1 MVDTTFAKG
10 TKLKW
15 GPSALNLELL
25 SPEGY
30 LSALTM
36 TRTFTLTRNLTQTL
50 SLKFA
55 CKERT
60 KYYDLNAAKCYL
72 RYIASDGSKQLTRKV
87 IRQMCKNE
95 KYAGATYDDWVQ
107 QGRFVP
113 ARTAYVI
120 VNGDGTLT
128 LSSKEGMP
136 RIDIT
141 PYA

>member
-30 LSALTM
+30 LSALTT

-60 KYYDLNAAKCYL
+60 KYYDLTAAKCYL
-72 RYIASDGSKQLTRKV
+72 RYICKLTRKV

-95 KYAGATYDDWVQ
+95 KYAGAIYDEWVQ
-107 QGRFVP
+107 LGRFVP